1 MDGSM
6 GLRERKKQRTR
17 ETISEVA
24 IALFLEHGFDQ
35 VSVADVAAAAEVS
48 KPTLFRYFPTKEDL
62 VVQRFADHQD
72 EAAEVVRNRPAG
84 VGPLDALHRHFV
96 EGLEAGDP
104 VTGLSD
110 HEAVL
115 SFHRLLYSTPGLV
128 ARSAQYLARAEEEL
142 ARALAETLG
151 EESREVTPRL
161 LAGQLVATQR
171 ILAMTNW
178 QRIVD
183 GRSAQ
188 DVRPEA
194 LADADHAFSLLSRG
208 LTTLGA
214 TPETA
219 HAAPTDRGDAPTTG

>member
-1 MDGSM
+1 MDRSM
-6 GLRERKKQRTR
+6 GLRERKKLRTR

-72 EAAEVVRNRPAG
+72 ESAEVVRNRPAG
-84 VGPLDALHRHFV
+84 VSPVDALHRHFLD
-96 EGLEAGDP
+96 GLEAGDP
-104 VTGLSD
+104 ITGLSD
-110 HEAVL
+110 HEGVL
-115 SFHRLLYSTPGLV
+115 AFHRLVYSTPGLV

-142 ARALAETLG
+142 ARALTDTLG

-171 ILAMTNW
+171 ILASVNW

-183 GRSAQ
+183 GRSAAE
-188 DVRPEA
+188 VRPEA
-194 LADADHAFSLLSRG
+194 VADADHAFALLNRG
-208 LTTLGA
+208 IAALTHPG
-214 TPETA
+214 
-219 HAAPTDRGDAPTTG
+219 GDATPTTG

>member
-1 MDGSM
+1 M

-35 VSVADVAAAAEVS
+35 VSVADIAAAAEVS

-84 VGPLDALHRHFV
+84 VSPLDALHRHFV

-115 SFHRLLYSTPGLV
+115 AFHRLLHSTPGLV
-128 ARSAQYLARAEEEL
+128 ARSAQYLALAEEEL

-151 EESREVTPRL
+151 EESREVTPRV

-171 ILAMTNW
+171 ILAMANW

-183 GRSAQ
+183 GRSAK

-208 LTTLGA
+208 LATLGPA
-214 TPETA
+214 RDAA
-219 HAAPTDRGDAPTTG
+219 HGAPPDRGDAPTTG

>member
-1 MDGSM
+1 M

-84 VGPLDALHRHFV
+84 VSPLDALHRHFV

-115 SFHRLLYSTPGLV
+115 AFHRLLHSTPGLV

-151 EESREVTPRL
+151 EGSREVTPRL

-171 ILAMTNW
+171 ILAMANW

-183 GRSAQ
+183 GRSAE

-194 LADADHAFSLLSRG
+194 VADADHAFSLLSRG
-208 LTTLGA
+208 LAALGA
-214 TPETA
+214 ARETVQGTA
-219 HAAPTDRGDAPTTG
+219 HGAPTDSGDAPTTG